1 MKREQIER
9 RELWR
14 WRISKQESTGQA
26 IRAFCREHG
35 LSESTFYVWRKLL
48 RQNSV

>member
-14 WRISKQESTGQA
+14 WRISEQESTGQA

-35 LSESTFYVWRKLL
+35 LRESAFYAWRKRLGPT
-48 RQNSV
+48 R